1 MEFVTKTGVM
11 ARNDRI
17 PLPKYRQM
25 HPEARLRNDDARL
38 FAWTRGERSRLQDD
52 EIQGA
57 GVQRGGPV
65 KGRAGRIRGFA
76 RLGWVPP
83 LVCRNTPGGTT

>member
-1 MEFVTKTGVM
+1 MVERDVRNAKPHEPFPLLFGGSAVELVTKTGVM

-17 PLPKYRQM
+17 PLPKYLQM
-25 HPEARLRNDDARL
+25 HPEARLWNDDARL

-57 GVQRGGPV
+57 GVQR
-65 KGRAGRIRGFA
+65 RGQ
-76 RLGWVPP
+76 
-83 LVCRNTPGGTT
+83 